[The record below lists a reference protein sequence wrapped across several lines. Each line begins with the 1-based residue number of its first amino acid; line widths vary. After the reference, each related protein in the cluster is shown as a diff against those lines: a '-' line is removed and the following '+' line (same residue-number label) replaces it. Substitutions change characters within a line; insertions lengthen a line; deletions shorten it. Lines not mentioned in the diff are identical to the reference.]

1 MELFSLRF
9 RRVTGPRQFHSA
21 AISSMQGVIAVV
33 LLGRAAWPYPQFH
46 RLTIALAAGFL
57 LLIAVALYRVW
68 KIHRIIYP
76 LAVAGDKTLT
86 QTLNATMRTYLWAN
100 TGFALLAVIV
110 FQFSLLLR

>member
-9 RRVTGPRQFHSA
+9 RRATGPCQFHSA
-21 AISSMQGVIAVV
+21 VMSSLTGVTAIM
-33 LLGRAAWPYPQFH
+33 LLCRAAWPYPQLH
-46 RLTIALAAGFL
+46 KLTIALAAGFL

-76 LAVAGDKTLT
+76 LAVAGDKALT
-86 QTLNATMRTYLWAN
+86 QALNATMRTYLWAN
-100 TGFALLAVIV
+100 AGFALLALTV